1 MKKKLMMVAVLM
13 GALTLGACVDNNET
27 QSVTDV
33 RNAKAEQM
41 KARAD
46 MNNAEAEALNV
57 LAAAEA
63 QLMNAKAAAAKANAA
78 KANAEAATINKK
90 AELVALQKE
99 AAELENEA
107 AKIENQKA
115 QAALEAALSDLEVAK
130 KKAEQQLD
138 SIAGQ
143 LEADKLKWEAELA
156 AAKEA
161 LSVAEQALITT
172 QDQVDATE
180 KGKLLA
186 LAGAYSLAVKNL
198 IDAQKDLVNAKNSLL
213 TAEED
218 LVSVEEQK
226 AEAILNNNNSIAQWE
241 LQIAAYK
248 EYHNYLESATIDSLQ
263 AELTKLNAKALVL
276 EDAYNNATKLFNDA
290 EIDYDTINGARELFV
305 KDAVFEMIYNN
316 VIVLTDEEGNEDRF
330 YLRYEDCTMNL
341 TSFIPSWNDYTN
353 YGKLYTYES
362 EEYNT
367 SWSEYIG
374 DSLVFDVAELS
385 NDIRQI
391 ELAINENIERW
402 GGYLEGYEK
411 TLANLQAQ
419 YNGKAK
425 YGTGTFDAEGNEIMK
440 EGKNAVDSTAYL
452 KAEYE
457 KILAKANATDQE
469 IADAKSAYEIQLGI
483 ELALKADIATYT
495 GNVDAYAWNI
505 LVMEKSWDLFS
516 NFDANKAKLDEKIAA
531 YNESMKATYTEKI
544 VALWTEYMD
553 AYVEY
558 RTLQTEQQTLYNI
571 LNNDNG
577 TPMTAKDIKDAIE
590 TLEADIETKEGQ
602 IAEKEKMIY
611 QGDITYEAA
620 IEYKKAEI
628 AAQEAVVAAKKVAVE
643 QAKAALDA
651 AMPKDEEVAE

>member
-33 RNAKAEQM
+33 RNAKAEQL

-419 YNGKAK
+419 YNGKATEVIG
-425 YGTGTFDAEGNEIMK
+425 YDADGKEIVK
-440 EGKNAVDSTAYL
+440 EIRNAVDSTAYL
-452 KAEYE
+452 KNAYE
-457 KILAKANATDQE
+457 KETDAT
-469 IADAKSAYEIQLGI
+469 K
-483 ELALKADIATYT
+483 
-495 GNVDAYAWNI
+495 
-505 LVMEKSWDLFS
+505 
-516 NFDANKAKLDEKIAA
+516 
-531 YNESMKATYTEKI
+531 KATLRSY
-544 VALWTEYMD
+544 
-553 AYVEY
+553 
-558 RTLQTEQQTLYNI
+558 
-571 LNNDNG
+571 
-577 TPMTAKDIKDAIE
+577 
-590 TLEADIETKEGQ
+590 
-602 IAEKEKMIY
+602 
-611 QGDITYEAA
+611 YEAA
-620 IEYKKAEI
+620 IAREKSLLDEIDFYTMMVKGDSRKVTAMKAWLEMFLNWDANIAALNEKIENYNNVNLIAYKAKVDAWYVQTEAEI
-628 AAQEAVVAAKKVAVE
+628 AQMANDAAKDIITTQLNYNYGTGAVNLENSIKQIEKNIANAKKNNEDLSSIESKEEMVEYAKMRVAACEAVVAACEVAVTD
-643 QAKAALDA
+643 AKAALDA
-651 AMPKDEEVAE
+651 AMPKEEE